1 MQMKNKIYILAI
13 FTVLMSS
20 CAAIYNP
27 IEPAYLSYELAGNY
41 NGLKLSYRY
50 GILAELNNKRYAR
63 KENKQKIK
71 LVVVKIENT
80 SNQALVVGK
89 DFNLISNGQALDF
102 INSAA
107 AYQKLKQ
114 KNWPALGFLLLALT
128 PPVQTTNGASVADFP
143 LGMVA
148 GPMLAAG
155 NIFVAIN
162 ANKQFQSELQN
173 NILLGSTIKPLETR
187 YGIIIINAAE
197 ENPIEIKF

>member
-1 MQMKNKIYILAI
+1 MQMRNRIYILVI
-13 FTVLMSS
+13 FTALMSS

-27 IEPAYLSYELAGNY
+27 IEPSYLSYELAGNY
-41 NGLKLSYRY
+41 SGLKLSYRY
-50 GILAELNNKRYAR
+50 GILAELNNKRYAK

-71 LVVVKIENT
+71 LVAVKIENT
-80 SNQALVVGK
+80 SNQTLVLGK
-89 DFNLISNGQALDF
+89 DFYLTSNGQAIDF
-102 INSAA
+102 VNTAD

-114 KNWPALGFLLLALT
+114 KNWQALSFLLLALT

-162 ANKQFQSELQN
+162 ANKQFRSELESN
-173 NILLGSTIKPLETR
+173 SLLGSTVKPQETR

>member
-27 IEPAYLSYELAGNY
+27 IEPSYLSYELAGNY

-63 KENKQKIK
+63 KESKQKIK
-71 LVVVKIENT
+71 LVAVKIENT
-80 SNQALVVGK
+80 SNKALVIGS
-89 DFNLISNGQALDF
+89 DFNLTSNGQAIEF
-102 INSAA
+102 IKSAE

-162 ANKQFQSELQN
+162 ANKQFQSELQSN
-173 NILLGSTIKPLETR
+173 TILGSTIKPQETI
-187 YGIIIINAAE
+187 YGIIVLNSDQ

>member
-1 MQMKNKIYILAI
+1 MRMKNKIYILLLC
-13 FTVLMSS
+13 TLLMSS

-27 IEPAYLSYELAGNY
+27 IEPSYLSYELAGNY

-89 DFNLISNGQALDF
+89 DFNLISNGQAIEF

-162 ANKQFQSELQN
+162 ANKQGIN
-173 NILLGSTIKPLETR
+173 NNTFSPLILIK
-187 YGIIIINAAE
+187 
-197 ENPIEIKF
+197 

>member
-1 MQMKNKIYILAI
+1 
-13 FTVLMSS
+13 MSS

-63 KENKQKIK
+63 KESKQKIK

-80 SNQALVVGK
+80 SNQELVVGK

-187 YGIIIINAAE
+187 YGIIIINTAE

>member
-1 MQMKNKIYILAI
+1 MRNRIYILVI
-13 FTVLMSS
+13 FTALMSS

-27 IEPAYLSYELAGNY
+27 IEPSYLSYELAGNY
-41 NGLKLSYRY
+41 SGLKLSYRY
-50 GILAELNNKRYAR
+50 GILAELNNKRYAK

-71 LVVVKIENT
+71 LVAVKIENT
-80 SNQALVVGK
+80 SNQTLVLGK
-89 DFNLISNGQALDF
+89 DFYLTSNGQAIVFVNTAD
-102 INSAA
+102 

-114 KNWPALGFLLLALT
+114 KNWQALSFLLLALT

-162 ANKQFQSELQN
+162 ANKQFQSELQSN
-173 NILLGSTIKPLETR
+173 TILGSTIKPQETR
-187 YGIIIINAAE
+187 YGIIIINTAE

>member
-1 MQMKNKIYILAI
+1 MQMKNRIYILAI

-63 KENKQKIK
+63 KESKQKIK
-71 LVVVKIENT
+71 LVAVKIENT
-80 SNQALVVGK
+80 SNKALVIGS
-89 DFNLISNGQALDF
+89 DFNLTSNGQAIEF
-102 INSAA
+102 IKSAE

-162 ANKQFQSELQN
+162 ANKQFQSELQSN
-173 NILLGSTIKPLETR
+173 TILGSTIKPQETI
-187 YGIIIINAAE
+187 YGIIVLNSDQ

>member
-1 MQMKNKIYILAI
+1 MRMKNKIYILLLC
-13 FTVLMSS
+13 TLLMCS

-89 DFNLISNGQALDF
+89 DFNLISNGQAIDF
-102 INSAA
+102 INSAV

-114 KNWPALGFLLLALT
+114 KNWPGMGFLLLALT

-162 ANKQFQSELQN
+162 ANKQFRSELESN
-173 NILLGSTIKPLETR
+173 NLLGSIIKPQETR

>member
-1 MQMKNKIYILAI
+1 MHPNKGDTTADEKVAQSRWIFFNTPLKRLHKKTTKKN
-13 FTVLMSS
+13 
-20 CAAIYNP
+20 
-27 IEPAYLSYELAGNY
+27 
-41 NGLKLSYRY
+41 
-50 GILAELNNKRYAR
+50 
-63 KENKQKIK
+63 
-71 LVVVKIENT
+71 ENT
-80 SNQALVVGK
+80 YIK
-89 DFNLISNGQALDF
+89 DFIFISNGQALDY

-114 KNWPALGFLLLALT
+114 KNWPALGFLLLAFT

-173 NILLGSTIKPLETR
+173 NILLGSTIKPQETR

-197 ENPIEIKF
+197 EMPIEIKF

>member
-1 MQMKNKIYILAI
+1 MQMKNRVYILVI

-63 KENKQKIK
+63 KESKQKIK

-80 SNQALVVGK
+80 SNQELVVGK
-89 DFNLISNGQALDF
+89 DFNLISNGQALDY

-114 KNWPALGFLLLALT
+114 KNWPALGFLFLALT

-162 ANKQFQSELQN
+162 ANKQFSSEL
-173 NILLGSTIKPLETR
+173 
-187 YGIIIINAAE
+187 
-197 ENPIEIKF
+197 

>member
-27 IEPAYLSYELAGNY
+27 IEPSYLSYELAGNY

-63 KENKQKIK
+63 KESKQKIK
-71 LVVVKIENT
+71 LVAVKIENT
-80 SNQALVVGK
+80 SNQTLVVGS
-89 DFNLISNGQALDF
+89 DFNLISNGQAIEF
-102 INSAA
+102 IKSAE

-162 ANKQFQSELQN
+162 ANKQFQSELQSN
-173 NILLGSTIKPLETR
+173 TILGSTIKPQETI
-187 YGIIIINAAE
+187 YGIIVLNSDQ

>member
-1 MQMKNKIYILAI
+1 MQMKNRVYILVI

-114 KNWPALGFLLLALT
+114 KNWPALGFLLLAFT
-128 PPVQTTNGASVADFP
+128 KDVQTTNGASVADFP
-143 LGMVA
+143 LGKVA

-173 NILLGSTIKPLETR
+173 NILLGNTIKPQETR

>member
-1 MQMKNKIYILAI
+1 MQMKNRIYILAI

-27 IEPAYLSYELAGNY
+27 IEPSYLSYELAGNY

-63 KENKQKIK
+63 KESKQKIK
-71 LVVVKIENT
+71 LVAVKIENT
-80 SNQALVVGK
+80 SNKALVIGS
-89 DFNLISNGQALDF
+89 DFNLTSNGQAIEF
-102 INSAA
+102 IKSAE

-162 ANKQFQSELQN
+162 ANKQFQSELQSN
-173 NILLGSTIKPLETR
+173 TILGSTIKPQETI
-187 YGIIIINAAE
+187 YGIITLNSDQ

>member
-1 MQMKNKIYILAI
+1 MINKIYILLLC
-13 FTVLMSS
+13 TLLMSS

-27 IEPAYLSYELAGNY
+27 IEPSYLSYELAGNY

-63 KENKQKIK
+63 KENKHKIK

-80 SNQALVVGK
+80 SNKALVIGS
-89 DFNLISNGQALDF
+89 DFNLTSNGQAIEF
-102 INSAA
+102 IKSAE

-162 ANKQFQSELQN
+162 ANKQFRSELEGN
-173 NILLGSTIKPLETR
+173 TLLGNTIKPQETR

>member
-1 MQMKNKIYILAI
+1 MQMKNRIYILLLC
-13 FTVLMSS
+13 TLLMSS

-50 GILAELNNKRYAR
+50 GILAELNNKRYAK
-63 KENKQKIK
+63 KENKQQIK
-71 LVVVKIENT
+71 LVVVKMENT
-80 SNQALVVGK
+80 SNQTLVVGK
-89 DFNLISNGQALDF
+89 DFIFISNGQALDF
-102 INSAA
+102 INTAA

-114 KNWPALGFLLLALT
+114 KNWPALGFLLLAFT

-173 NILLGSTIKPLETR
+173 NILLGSTIKPQETR

-197 ENPIEIKF
+197 EKPIEIKF

>member
-1 MQMKNKIYILAI
+1 MQMKNRIYILLLC
-13 FTVLMSS
+13 TLLMSG

-41 NGLKLSYRY
+41 NGLKLAYRY
-50 GILAELNNKRYAR
+50 GILAELNNKRYAK
-63 KENKQKIK
+63 KENKQQIK
-71 LVVVKIENT
+71 LVVVKMENT

-89 DFNLISNGQALDF
+89 DFIFISNGQALDF

-114 KNWPALGFLLLALT
+114 KNWPALGFLLLAFT

-173 NILLGSTIKPLETR
+173 NILLGSTVKPQETR

-197 ENPIEIKF
+197 EKPIEIKF

>member
-1 MQMKNKIYILAI
+1 MQMKNRIYILAI

-27 IEPAYLSYELAGNY
+27 IEPSYLSYELAGNY

-63 KENKQKIK
+63 KESKQKIK
-71 LVVVKIENT
+71 LVAVKIENT
-80 SNQALVVGK
+80 SNKALVIGS
-89 DFNLISNGQALDF
+89 DFNLTSNGQAIEF
-102 INSAA
+102 IKSAE

-162 ANKQFQSELQN
+162 ANKQFQSELQSN
-173 NILLGSTIKPLETR
+173 TILGSTIKPQETI
-187 YGIIIINAAE
+187 YGIIVLNSDQ

>member
-1 MQMKNKIYILAI
+1 MKNKIYILAI

-27 IEPAYLSYELAGNY
+27 IEPSYLSYELAGNY

-63 KENKQKIK
+63 KESKQKIK
-71 LVVVKIENT
+71 LVAVKIENT
-80 SNQALVVGK
+80 SNQTLVVGS
-89 DFNLISNGQALDF
+89 DFNLISNGQAIEF
-102 INSAA
+102 IKSAE

-162 ANKQFQSELQN
+162 ANKQFQSELQSN
-173 NILLGSTIKPLETR
+173 TILGSTIKPQETI
-187 YGIIIINAAE
+187 YGIIVLNSDQ

>member
-1 MQMKNKIYILAI
+1 MRNRVYILVI
-13 FTVLMSS
+13 FTALMSS

-27 IEPAYLSYELAGNY
+27 IEPSYLSYELAGNY
-41 NGLKLSYRY
+41 SGLKLSYRY
-50 GILAELNNKRYAR
+50 GILAELNNKRYAK

-71 LVVVKIENT
+71 LVAVKIENT
-80 SNQALVVGK
+80 SNQTLVLGK
-89 DFNLISNGQALDF
+89 DFYLTSNGQAIDF
-102 INSAA
+102 VNTAD

-114 KNWPALGFLLLALT
+114 KNWQALSFLLLALT

-162 ANKQFQSELQN
+162 ANKQFQSELQSN
-173 NILLGSTIKPLETR
+173 TILGSTIKPQETR
-187 YGIIIINAAE
+187 YGIIIINTAE

>member
-1 MQMKNKIYILAI
+1 MKNRIYILAI

-63 KENKQKIK
+63 KESKQKIK
-71 LVVVKIENT
+71 LVAVKIENT
-80 SNQALVVGK
+80 SNKALVIGS
-89 DFNLISNGQALDF
+89 DFNLTSNGQAIEF
-102 INSAA
+102 IKSAE

-162 ANKQFQSELQN
+162 ANKQFQSELQSN
-173 NILLGSTIKPLETR
+173 TILGSTIKPQETI
-187 YGIIIINAAE
+187 YGIIVLNSDQ

>member
-1 MQMKNKIYILAI
+1 MKNRIYILLLCAL
-13 FTVLMSS
+13 LMSS

-71 LVVVKIENT
+71 LLVVKIENT
-80 SNQALVVGK
+80 TNQTLVMGK
-89 DFNLISNGQALDF
+89 DFSLTSNGQAIEF
-102 INSAA
+102 INSAE

-143 LGMVA
+143 LGMVV

-162 ANKQFQSELQN
+162 ANKQFQSELQSN
-173 NILLGSTIKPLETR
+173 TILGSAIKPKETS
-187 YGIIIINAAE
+187 YGIVIINAAAE
-197 ENPIEIKF
+197 SPIEIKF